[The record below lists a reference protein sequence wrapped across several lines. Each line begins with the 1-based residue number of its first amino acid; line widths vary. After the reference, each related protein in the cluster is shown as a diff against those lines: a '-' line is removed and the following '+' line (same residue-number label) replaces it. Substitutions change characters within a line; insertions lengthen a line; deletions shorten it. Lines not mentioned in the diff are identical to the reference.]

1 MPLYQWY
8 FGQLKTIKTTDVNSH
23 TTGVTYNS
31 MPLSI
36 PMDNDFTVSAEAEFR
51 IEHLGD
57 DLSLIFENMY

>member
-1 MPLYQWY
+1 
-8 FGQLKTIKTTDVNSH
+8 
-23 TTGVTYNS
+23 